1 MSTLEMLMM
10 SQMKLL
16 EKVYTGI
23 ALRLAMQ
30 RESWQYENK
39 EGKSM
44 WIQSVYTIS
53 GEYTI
58 SDGGQ
63 QAAHKILGPYCTFHA
78 QVEEVKSENES
89 SSSPVGT
96 AL

>member
-1 MSTLEMLMM
+1 MNTLEMLMM

-23 ALRLAMQ
+23 ALRLTMQ

-53 GEYTI
+53 GEWDTI
-58 SDGGQ
+58 S
-63 QAAHKILGPYCTFHA
+63 AA
-78 QVEEVKSENES
+78 
-89 SSSPVGT
+89 T
-96 AL
+96 AVAMLVMLFSR